1 MRCRGKYMHPMRHK
15 RCLLN
20 RSQTK

>member
-20 RSQTK
+20 